1 MKVPPEC
8 GSTFIISADLRS
20 RARSGGRSRT
30 AARTYPLV
38 SLRGAVLVAASCSRL
53 LHGQTKAMFP
63 GTQVA
68 PPSTSYLSAEPSAAA
83 ITREAL
89 RKQYALGNWAG
100 LRTQLGRHGIVPT
113 ALLITDPFGNIHGGT
128 QTGASSYSLF
138 GVDIRLNTEALLGLK
153 GGQFD
158 IGGAVNFGTSLSRSY
173 IGNTFPVQLSD
184 VAGAQPR
191 LTYLS
196 YTQALLQNR
205 LSVRVGRTTLNSVF
219 GEEFAGSEAFK
230 KFVSVGFDLVPQ
242 GLFLNVPGGA
252 GYPRTT
258 WGTRLKYSAM
268 RHRYVQGA
276 AYNADAKQL
285 AGDRHGVDFSLH
297 GPVFAI
303 GEAGLRHFRHP
314 DDTTPSRNVKV
325 GGFYSGGTH
334 YSVKNGSLV
343 PVKGLSGFYA
353 LADQNLF
360 RLNAPS
366 DTPKSSEELSRWGEA
381 ELERRVVAFASA
393 VVVPEARTNIVPYFF
408 NVGLISFGLSPS
420 RPRDLFGAGF
430 AYGSHSRGPSAGM
443 SAVGEPSAPR
453 TPANEGTLEVTYG
466 FALRPGVL
474 LQPDLQYILHPIG
487 VPSGSRAPASNAATP
502 NATAIGVNV
511 VVNF

>member
-1 MKVPPEC
+1 M
-8 GSTFIISADLRS
+8 
-20 RARSGGRSRT
+20 
-30 AARTYPLV
+30 LV
-38 SLRGAVLVAASCSRL
+38 GVSCSPL
-53 LHGQTKAMFP
+53 LHGQTDA
-63 GTQVA
+63 TALQAQVS

-83 ITREAL
+83 ITPEEL
-89 RKQYALGNWAG
+89 RKRYAFGNWAG

-128 QTGASSYSLF
+128 QTGAANYSLF
-138 GVDIRLNTEALLGLK
+138 GVDIRLDTKALLGLK
-153 GGQFD
+153 GGQLD

-173 IGNTFPVQLSD
+173 IGNTFPVQLAD

-196 YTQALLQNR
+196 YTQALLRNR
-205 LSVRVGRTTLNSVF
+205 LSFRVGRTTLNSVF

-242 GLFLNVPGGA
+242 GLFLDVPGGA
-252 GYPRTT
+252 GYPRAT
-258 WGTRLKYSAM
+258 WGTRLKYSATK
-268 RHRYVQGA
+268 HLYVQGA

-285 AGDRHGVDFSLH
+285 TGDRHGVDFSLH

-303 GEAGLRHFRHP
+303 GEAGFRHFRRP
-314 DDTTPSRNVKV
+314 DDAKPSRNIKV
-325 GGFYSGGTH
+325 GGFYGGGTH

-360 RLNAPS
+360 RLNALS

-381 ELERRVVAFASA
+381 ELERRVGAFASV

-420 RPRDLFGAGF
+420 RLRDLFGVGF
-430 AYGSHSRGPSAGM
+430 AYGSHSRGPSMGISDA
-443 SAVGEPSAPR
+443 SEPSVPR
-453 TPANEGTLEVTYG
+453 TPAYEGTLEVTYG

-487 VPSGSRAPASNAATP
+487 VPSRLRAPASNVATP